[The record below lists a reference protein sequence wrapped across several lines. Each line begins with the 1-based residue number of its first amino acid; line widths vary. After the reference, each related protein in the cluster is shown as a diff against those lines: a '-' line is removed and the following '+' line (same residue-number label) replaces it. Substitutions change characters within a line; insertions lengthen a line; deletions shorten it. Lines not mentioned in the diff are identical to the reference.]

1 MQSASGPP
9 SRLLS
14 GLTAVPRSLRSRAS
28 SAPGRGKHPQVGVRR
43 SPGHGVA
50 RAGEACHACDIRRFA
65 GVRVLARASRSG
77 AGDRMSVQARRHGP
91 VIEQGSVLAERGRVQ
106 SMEPSPRRLWAIVLA
121 GGEGVRLRPLTRRV
135 CGDERPKQY
144 VSLLGSRS
152 MLRHTLERV
161 ALVIPPDRTVIVSQ
175 QRHADYM
182 AAEFHR
188 APTTHV
194 LVQPESRGTAAGV
207 LFPAHWI
214 HWHDPE
220 AIVAVFPSDHFIP
233 DGPAFMAHA
242 RGVAAFVSRDPERVV
257 LLGARPTEPE
267 TDYGWIEPGATLGR
281 IGAEPIFRGRRF
293 LEKPSLDTAR
303 TALSV
308 GCLWNTFVFVA
319 TTATLLAEG

>member
-1 MQSASGPP
+1 MGP
-9 SRLLS
+9 
-14 GLTAVPRSLRSRAS
+14 
-28 SAPGRGKHPQVGVRR
+28 
-43 SPGHGVA
+43 SPG
-50 RAGEACHACDIRRFA
+50 
-65 GVRVLARASRSG
+65 
-77 AGDRMSVQARRHGP
+77 
-91 VIEQGSVLAERGRVQ
+91 
-106 SMEPSPRRLWAIVLA
+106 RLWAIVLA
-121 GGEGVRLRPLTRRV
+121 GGDGFRLRPLTRWV

-144 VSLLGSRS
+144 VTLLGSRS
-152 MLRHTLERV
+152 MLRQTLDRV
-161 ALVIPPDRTVIVSQ
+161 ALAIPPERTVIVSQ

-188 APTTHV
+188 APTPHV
-194 LVQPESRGTAAGV
+194 LVQPENRGTAAGV

-233 DGPAFMAHA
+233 DGSAFMAHA
-242 RGVAAFVSRDPERVV
+242 RGVAAFVSRHPERVV

-267 TDYGWIEPGATLGR
+267 TDYGWIEPGATVGR

-303 TALSV
+303 IALSV

-319 TTATLLAEG
+319 KTATLLAEGQRALPEMSDRLARIAPFAGTEREGWAVREAYALAPTANFSRAILQTSPARLAVSRLPCLTWSDWGTPGRVLRSLASAGISPPWLREVSRVTADAGAVFAETSLAR

>member
-1 MQSASGPP
+1 
-9 SRLLS
+9 
-14 GLTAVPRSLRSRAS
+14 
-28 SAPGRGKHPQVGVRR
+28 
-43 SPGHGVA
+43 
-50 RAGEACHACDIRRFA
+50 
-65 GVRVLARASRSG
+65 
-77 AGDRMSVQARRHGP
+77 
-91 VIEQGSVLAERGRVQ
+91 
-106 SMEPSPRRLWAIVLA
+106 
-121 GGEGVRLRPLTRRV
+121 
-135 CGDERPKQY
+135 
-144 VSLLGSRS
+144 
-152 MLRHTLERV
+152 MLRHTLDRV
-161 ALVIPPDRTVIVSQ
+161 ALAIPPERTVIVSQ

-182 AAEFHR
+182 AAEFYR
-188 APTTHV
+188 AATPHL
-194 LVQPESRGTAAGV
+194 LVQPENRGTAAGV

-214 HWHDPE
+214 HWHDPK

-242 RGVAAFVSRDPERVV
+242 RGVAAFVSRHPERVV

-319 TTATLLAEG
+319 TTATLLAEGRRALPELSDRLARIAPYAGTEREEVNPQPQPGRAAGFVVGVMELVLGFDADHALVALLCQEHLDEVGQHDQLA